1 MAVEAPTTTRGAVS
15 PIARDRD
22 SSLVRYTSKVELAG
36 GYRDV
41 RAFIHEL
48 ETAPE
53 FVVIDDITLTEED
66 VEGGLLQLT
75 LQLSTY
81 FQAAE

>member
-1 MAVEAPTTTRGAVS
+1 MAEPVRVIFDTDMGNDIDDAIAHAVLH
-15 PIARDRD
+15 A
-22 SSLVRYTSKVELAG
+22 
-36 GYRDV
+36 
-41 RAFIHEL
+41 L

-53 FVVIDDITLTEED
+53 FVVIDDITLSEED
-66 VEGGLLQLT
+66 VEGGLLQMT